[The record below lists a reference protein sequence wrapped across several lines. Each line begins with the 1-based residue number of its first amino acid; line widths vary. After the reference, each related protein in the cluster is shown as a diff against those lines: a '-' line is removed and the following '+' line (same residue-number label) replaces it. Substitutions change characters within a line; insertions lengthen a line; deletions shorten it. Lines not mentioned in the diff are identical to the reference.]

1 MKTILLVYM
10 SLALP
15 LNSCSFKTETPLE
28 AYIKKQNPNL
38 ESLEI
43 IEVSERDS
51 IYSPYKEL
59 MSLSYIYSKLGVDI
73 VELSAKAFEAKS
85 GKEAIFLLDSALTMY
100 TKENAKLNEVANKCF
115 KAIDYPSLIDEKNRV
130 FIKAKYA
137 INGNIEERNF
147 YFNEDGETIGHTDE
161 DIRKIANDVFYSQ
174 QSLLKDKKEIESDKR
189 AIKRGEYQFETK

>member
-1 MKTILLVYM
+1 MKAILFIYMLV
-10 SLALP
+10 LP
-15 LNSCSFKTETPLE
+15 LNGCSSKTETPLE

-43 IEVSERDS
+43 IEVSEMDS

-59 MSLSYIYSKLGVDI
+59 LSLSYIYSKLGADI

-85 GKEAIFLLDSALTMY
+85 SKEAISLLDSALNIY
-100 TKENAKLNEVANKCF
+100 TKENAKLDPITTKCF
-115 KAIDYPSLIDEKNRV
+115 KSIDYPSLIDEKNRV

-137 INGNIEERNF
+137 INGNIEERYF
-147 YFNEDGETIGHTDE
+147 YFNEDGKTIGHTDE
-161 DIRKIANDVFYSQ
+161 DIRKSANDVFYSQ

-189 AIKRGEYQFETK
+189 AIKRGEYQFDAK